1 MAILEQLRN
10 ESAVWCSR
18 GGGESRLDQVL
29 RLITAAIVMLFP
41 AACLVVNRSDSA
53 SLIFLGAI
61 GLMVWIR
68 NGFNSRFSRSDWLF
82 TAVFVGFFAS
92 AVVAFQFGVTTDEG
106 FRLLGRYIRFLF
118 VLPVLLTLRRYPPPA
133 PAIWGGLGLG
143 ALALGVDAIWESMAT
158 SGFLRPDG
166 DTNVAIL
173 FGDLATLTT
182 FVFAAGYLY
191 IDARLTRTGP
201 IVVVACVLMGLL
213 ASFLSGTRGAWVAVP
228 VLLVLFLSCRH
239 LLHPHMV
246 LLGSGVVAALFAL
259 LVLLPQ
265 THILERIESTG
276 TQLETY
282 YGATAG
288 YHSDWRSGS
297 CFDNLQALQAWIDAS
312 DGNYPP
318 GFSVS
323 AELAA
328 GASAKELKKLGCIQ
342 GAMVHFRNSSTR
354 LAWMIMPRY
363 ERNSGSKASTQL
375 LLDGYGSAGF
385 SRWRYGQSPIHADHF
400 IRRDFSA
407 PVQYGDGITVMVRPG
422 SDMLLVPVETY
433 FGEYRYTLLST
444 PVSQR
449 LEMWRAAWLLF
460 SEAPIFGIGTGA
472 YQAET
477 AVLVEAGR
485 VPPDIADFDHPHSD
499 YFDALSSRGLIGFL
513 VLLLL
518 LGVPAWLCKAGL
530 DSHDPHRVGAAL
542 GGVLVAT
549 GFAIFG
555 LTETMFIHSVTIGW
569 YVIMTA
575 IFFVCADT
583 QDGRGELR
591 Q

>member
-1 MAILEQLRN
+1 MSTPRR
-10 ESAVWCSR
+10 VWNVFTTWCAR
-18 GGGESRLDQVL
+18 RVGEGQPDRAQ
-29 RLITAAIVMLFP
+29 RLIVAAIVLWFP
-41 AACLVVNRSDSA
+41 AACLLVNRSDSV
-53 SLIFLGAI
+53 SLIILGAI
-61 GLMVWIR
+61 GLIVWVR
-68 NGFNSRFSRSDWLF
+68 NDYRANLSRRNWLF
-82 TAVFVGFFAS
+82 VAAFIAFFITALL
-92 AVVAFQFGVTTDEG
+92 AFQFGIETDEG

-118 VLPVLLTLRRYPPPA
+118 VLPVLLALRRYPPPA
-133 PAIWGGLGLG
+133 PAVWAGLG
-143 ALALGVDAIWESMAT
+143 AAALVLGLDAVWESMAAG
-158 SGFLRPDG
+158 GFLRPDG

-191 IDARLTRTGP
+191 VDGRLTRAGP
-201 IVVVACVLMGLL
+201 ILVMGCVLMGLL

-228 VLLVLFLSCRH
+228 VLLVLFLFCRH
-239 LLHPHMV
+239 LLHPRMV
-246 LLGSGVVAALFAL
+246 LLGSGLVVALFTL

-265 THILERIESTG
+265 THILERVESTV

-282 YGATAG
+282 HGATAG

-297 CFDNLQALQAWIDAS
+297 CFDNQQALQAWINAS
-312 DGNYPP
+312 QGNYPP

-323 AELAA
+323 AEPAI
-328 GASAKELKKLGCIQ
+328 GASAKELKNLGCTQ
-342 GAMVHFRNSSTR
+342 GAMVHFRNLSKR

-363 ERNSGSKASTQL
+363 EQNSGGKASTQL

-385 SRWRYGQSPIHADHF
+385 ARWRYGQSPIHAGHF

-407 PVQYGDGITVMVRPG
+407 PAQYGDGVTVMVRPG

-449 LEMWRAAWLLF
+449 LEMWRAALLLF
-460 SEAPIFGIGTGA
+460 SEAPVFGVGTGA

-477 AVLVEAGR
+477 GVLVEAGR

-499 YFDALSSRGLIGFL
+499 YFDALSSRGFVGFL

-518 LGVPAWLCKAGL
+518 FGVPAWLCKDGL
-530 DSHDPHRVGAAL
+530 DSHDPHRMGAAL
-542 GGVLVAT
+542 AGVLVAM

-569 YVIMTA
+569 YVIMTTV
-575 IFFVCADT
+575 FFVCVDVR
-583 QDGRGELR
+583 DGQGN
-591 Q
+591 